1 MRISWRTS
9 VRKAERDSKV
19 NLPISLIIPFRN
31 ESHQLQPLITELSK
45 FLEAEVEILLV
56 DDQSQDGSFGLAK
69 RLTKELLNIRV
80 IQSTGSGKKE
90 ALAFGITNARGE
102 LILTSDADCRFPKN
116 WIEEMTRPFRDE
128 TIQMVSGPVQV
139 VGKKNLLT
147 DFQRLDWASISLVNQ
162 VSNLSK
168 NPLMCSGANLAFRK
182 SAFENVGGYQ
192 GNLQYLSGDDEFLLK
207 KVIQEY
213 GWESFNMLI
222 GKETLVFTQ
231 AENSWSELIQQR
243 ARWASKWG
251 LHGIGFHAI
260 ASLLPFFFQL
270 IWVGSFLLL
279 QFRSWGFLVFLGIWI
294 LKILAEKLA
303 LGKVL
308 SSFEIHVRWRSFV
321 YTCLIHPCYVI
332 RVGFESFNSKI
343 QWKGRNIKR
352 EIIVDSYGDE

>member
-1 MRISWRTS
+1 MRFCWRTS
-9 VRKAERDSKV
+9 SRKAQGNSKDH
-19 NLPISLIIPFRN
+19 LPITLIIPFRN
-31 ESHQLQPLITELSK
+31 ESHQLPILIDQLSK
-45 FLEAEVEILLV
+45 FKESKVEILLV
-56 DDQSQDGSFGLAK
+56 DDQSQDESNDLAK
-69 RLTKELLNIRV
+69 GLTKELSNIRV
-80 IQSTGSGKKE
+80 IQSTGTGKKD

-102 LILTSDADCRFPKN
+102 LILTSDADCRFPEN
-116 WIEEMTRPFRDE
+116 WIEEMTRPFGDE
-128 TIQMVSGPVQV
+128 KIQMVSGTVQV
-139 VGKKNLLT
+139 EGKVSSLT
-147 DFQRLDWASISLVNQ
+147 DFQRLDWASISLLNQ

-207 KVIQEY
+207 KVIRDY
-213 GWESFNMLI
+213 GTESFNMLL
-222 GKETLVFTQ
+222 GKEVLVFTK
-231 AENSWSELIQQR
+231 AENSWNELIQQR

-251 LHGIGFHAI
+251 LHGIGFHAT

-279 QFRSWGFLVFLGIWI
+279 LFGSRGFFVFLGVWI

-308 SSFEIHVRWRSFV
+308 SSFEIHVGWKSFV
-321 YTCLIHPCYVI
+321 YTSVIHPLYVI

-352 EIIVDSYGDE
+352 EVIVESYGDE

>member
-1 MRISWRTS
+1 MRLCWRMS
-9 VRKAERDSKV
+9 IRKAQGNPKND
-19 NLPISLIIPFRN
+19 LPITLIIPFRN
-31 ESHQLQPLITELSK
+31 ESDQLRDLITELSK
-45 FLEAEVEILLV
+45 FMESEVEILLV
-56 DDQSQDGSFGLAK
+56 DDQSQDDSFDLVK
-69 RLTKELLNIRV
+69 SLTKELPNIRV
-80 IQSTGSGKKE
+80 IQSTGSGKKD
-90 ALAFGITNARGE
+90 ALAFGITNAKGE
-102 LILTSDADCRFPKN
+102 LILTSDADCRFPEN

-139 VGKKNLLT
+139 AGKETSLT

-168 NPLMCSGANLAFRK
+168 KPLMCSGANLAFRK
-182 SAFENVGGYQ
+182 SVFENVGGYQ

-207 KVIQEY
+207 KVILEY
-213 GWESFNMLI
+213 GTESFNMLH
-222 GKETLVFTQ
+222 GKEVLIFTK
-231 AENSWSELIQQR
+231 AEKSWNELIQQR

-260 ASLLPFFFQL
+260 ASLLPFFFQF
-270 IWVGSFLLL
+270 IWVGSYLLL
-279 QFRSWGFLVFLGIWI
+279 LFGPEGFLVFLGVGI

-308 SSFEIHVRWRSFV
+308 SSFEIHVGWRSFV
-321 YTCLIHPCYVI
+321 YTSLIHPFYVI

>member
-1 MRISWRTS
+1 MSI
-9 VRKAERDSKV
+9 RKAQENSK
-19 NLPISLIIPFRN
+19 NDLPITLIIPFRN
-31 ESHQLQPLITELSK
+31 ESHQLEALISELSK
-45 FLEAEVEILLV
+45 FKDSKVEILLV
-56 DDQSQDGSFGLAK
+56 DDQSQDGSYALAK
-69 RLTKELLNIRV
+69 SLTKELLNIRV
-80 IQSTGSGKKE
+80 IQSIGSGKKD

-102 LILTSDADCRFPKN
+102 LILTSDSDCKFPEN
-116 WIEEMTRPFRDE
+116 WIEEMTRPFYDKK
-128 TIQMVSGPVQV
+128 IQMVSGPVQV
-139 VGKKNLLT
+139 AGKETSLI
-147 DFQRLDWASISLVNQ
+147 DFQRLDWASISLVNLA
-162 VSNLSK
+162 SNISQ

-207 KVIQEY
+207 KVIREY
-213 GWESFNMLI
+213 GAESFNILL
-222 GKETLVFTQ
+222 GKEALVFTQ
-231 AENSWSELIQQR
+231 AENSWNKLIQQR

-260 ASLLPFFFQL
+260 ASLLPFLFQF

-279 QFRSWGFLVFLGIWI
+279 LFGPEGFLVFLGVWV

-308 SSFEIHVRWRSFV
+308 SSFEIHVGWRSFV
-321 YTCLIHPCYVI
+321 YTSLIHPFYVI

-352 EIIVDSYGDE
+352 EIIVNSYGDE